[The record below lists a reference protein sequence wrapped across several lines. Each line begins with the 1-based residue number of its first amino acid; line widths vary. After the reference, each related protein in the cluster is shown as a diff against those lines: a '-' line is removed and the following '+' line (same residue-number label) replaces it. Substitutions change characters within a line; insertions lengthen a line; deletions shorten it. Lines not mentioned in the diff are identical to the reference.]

1 MDIPALA
8 MTMSQMNLMQQV
20 GVSVL
25 SNQLDTAEMT
35 GAAISQMIDAAA
47 MERSVNPSV
56 GSNFDMYV

>member
-25 SNQLDTAEMT
+25 SNQLDTAEVT
-35 GAAISQMIDAAA
+35 GNTIAKMMDSAGL
-47 MERSVNPSV
+47 ERSVNPSV

>member
-25 SNQLDTAEMT
+25 SNQLDHAEMT
-35 GAAISQMIDAAA
+35 GAAISQMIDTAG

-56 GSNFDMYV
+56 GGNFDMYV

>member
-1 MDIPALA
+1 MEIPALA
-8 MTMSQMNLMQQV
+8 MAMTQRNLMQEV

-35 GAAISQMIDAAA
+35 GNAISQMIDTAG

-56 GSNFDMYV
+56 GGNFDMYV